1 MKKNENTV
9 DIHTDFI
16 KLDALLKYTGIAETG
31 GDAKLLVQDGN
42 VRVNGEA
49 CIQRGKKIYPGDRVE
64 LGDLI
69 ISVRKT
75 Q

>member
-16 KLDALLKYTGIAETG
+16 KLDALLKFTGIAETG
-31 GDAKLLVQDGN
+31 GDAKLIVQDGE

-49 CIQRGKKIYPGDRVE
+49 CTQRGRKIYPGDRVE
-64 LGDLI
+64 LGNLI
-69 ISVRKT
+69 INVRKT